1 MGKKSQ
7 DLFAKA
13 KQYIP
18 GGVNSPVRSFKSVG
32 GVPPFIERGDGSKIY
47 DIDGKEYIDYVSS
60 WGPLILGHAHPEVIS
75 AIKEVSEKGTSF
87 GAPTALEV
95 EMAELICEA
104 VPSIDLVRFVNSG
117 TEATMSAIRLAR
129 GFTKRDKI
137 IKFDGCY
144 HGHGDNLLI
153 QAGSGVATLGVPDST
168 GVPEDLIKNT
178 ISIPYNNIEIVKDVL
193 RKQGKEIACIIVE
206 PIAGNMGV
214 IPPENGF
221 LEELRKLT
229 EDYGIVLI
237 FDEVITGF
245 RVSFGGAQ
253 KLYGVM
259 PDLTCL
265 GKIVG
270 GGLPVGAYG
279 GKKEIMKE
287 IAPLGPVYQAG
298 TLSGNP
304 LAITAGLTT
313 LKILS
318 RKDIYDKLE
327 KNAKIL
333 CEGMKENAK
342 KTGVPAYFTRIG
354 SIFCMF
360 FTGKKVI
367 DYESAK
373 KSDTERFK
381 KYFHSMLEQGI
392 NIAPSQFEAGFLST
406 AHSVL
411 DIEKT
416 LSANLSALQSL

>member
-7 DLFAKA
+7 DLFTKA

-153 QAGSGVATLGVPDST
+153 QAGSGVATLGVPDSA
-168 GVPEDLIKNT
+168 GVPEDFIKNT
-178 ISIPYNNIEIVKDVL
+178 ISIPYNNIGILKDVL

-354 SIFCMF
+354 SMFCMF
-360 FTGKKVI
+360 FTGEKVI

-392 NIAPSQFEAGFLST
+392 NIAPSQFEAGFIST

>member
-7 DLFAKA
+7 DLFTKA
-13 KQYIP
+13 KQHIP

-47 DIDGKEYIDYVSS
+47 DVDGNEYIDYVSS

-75 AIKEVSEKGTSF
+75 AIKEISEKGTSF

-129 GFTKRDKI
+129 GFTRRDKI

-153 QAGSGVATLGVPDST
+153 QAGSGAATLGVPDSA
-168 GVPEDLIKNT
+168 GVPDDLVKHT
-178 ISIPYNNIEIVKDVL
+178 ISIPYNNIEMLKDVL
-193 RKQGKEIACIIVE
+193 KKQGKDTACVIIE

-253 KLYGVM
+253 KLYGVT

-354 SIFCMF
+354 SMFCMF
-360 FTGKKVI
+360 FTGEKVM

-373 KSDTERFK
+373 RSDTERFK
-381 KYFHSMLEQGI
+381 KYFHSMIEQGI
-392 NIAPSQFEAGFLST
+392 NIAPSQFEAGFIST
-406 AHSVL
+406 AHSAL

>member
-7 DLFAKA
+7 DLFTKA

-153 QAGSGVATLGVPDST
+153 QAGSGVATLGVPDSA

-178 ISIPYNNIEIVKDVL
+178 ISIPYNNIEILKDVL
-193 RKQGKEIACIIVE
+193 KKQGKEIACVIVE

-229 EDYGIVLI
+229 EDYGIVLV

-318 RKDIYDKLE
+318 RKDIYDELE

>member
-7 DLFAKA
+7 DLFTKA

-153 QAGSGVATLGVPDST
+153 QAGSGVATLGVPDSA
-168 GVPEDLIKNT
+168 GVPEDFIKNT
-178 ISIPYNNIEIVKDVL
+178 ISIPYNNIGILKDVL

-354 SIFCMF
+354 SMFCMF
-360 FTGKKVI
+360 FTGEKVI

-373 KSDTERFK
+373 KSDIERFK

-392 NIAPSQFEAGFLST
+392 NIAPSQFEAGFIST